1 MGSQCSHFGMA
12 LMLCVVSLLQRIRTS
27 MGCFSAINLM
37 LGQGRGGFMLWYD
50 YLNFCV
56 VLPDDSVLWTLVRC
70 RMMALCFG
78 LQRIHSV
85 HTLVWLVD
93 VCCLFAATDSHFR
106 CFSAMTSCLVGVLW
120 GGFTLLCDYVSQCTY
135 TGLCDYVCDYWLVC
149 QPVPPCDAMG
159 FIL

>member
-12 LMLCVVSLLQRIRTS
+12 LMLCVVSLLQQIHTS
-27 MGCFSAINLM
+27 MGCFGAINLM
-37 LGQGRGGFMLWYD
+37 LGQGRGGFTLWYD

-85 HTLVWLVD
+85 HTLVWLID
-93 VCCLFAATDSHFR
+93 VCCLFATTDSHFNG
-106 CFSAMTSCLVGVLW
+106 MLW
-120 GGFTLLCDYVSQCTY
+120 CNSLMLGQGRGGFTLWYDYLSFCVMLPDGSV
-135 TGLCDYVCDYWLVC
+135 LWISV
-149 QPVPPCDAMG
+149 
-159 FIL
+159 